1 MLMVG
6 AVVLFYGANVLK
18 MGVLVGFMH
27 DNRSHKAQID
37 VKTVFYPC
45 AMHWITFYSSE
56 KTAQGTFFGARGCF
70 CNTPEPIYPSASQ
83 FS

>member
-27 DNRSHKAQID
+27 AYRPH
-37 VKTVFYPC
+37 
-45 AMHWITFYSSE
+45 
-56 KTAQGTFFGARGCF
+56 
-70 CNTPEPIYPSASQ
+70 
-83 FS
+83 

>member
-6 AVVLFYGANVLK
+6 AVVLFYSAKVHK

-27 DNRSHKAQID
+27 DYRPHYAQID

-45 AMHWITFYSSE
+45 AMHCITFYSSE
-56 KTAQGTFFGARGCF
+56 KTAQGTFFGARADVF
-70 CNTPEPIYPSASQ
+70 VKPRPFWQS
-83 FS
+83 

>member
-6 AVVLFYGANVLK
+6 AVVLFYSAKVLK

-45 AMHWITFYSSE
+45 AMH
-56 KTAQGTFFGARGCF
+56 
-70 CNTPEPIYPSASQ
+70 
-83 FS
+83 